1 METNNTVSASRKKEW
16 YSVPC
21 GLPMP
26 GLPAGLALEDP
37 FLTGFEASPGPHPH
51 LLGSLG
57 ESFPLS
63 KPQLPHL

>member
-1 METNNTVSASRKKEW
+1 
-16 YSVPC
+16 
-21 GLPMP
+21 MP